1 MDLESLVN
9 CHRAWDLLNSQNLGD
24 LELTTKRKREIAV
37 SKYAKKGLNTKELCE
52 AGFEIFAC
60 LFIFPKFES

>member
-37 SKYAKKGLNTKELCE
+37 SKYAEKGLNTKELCE